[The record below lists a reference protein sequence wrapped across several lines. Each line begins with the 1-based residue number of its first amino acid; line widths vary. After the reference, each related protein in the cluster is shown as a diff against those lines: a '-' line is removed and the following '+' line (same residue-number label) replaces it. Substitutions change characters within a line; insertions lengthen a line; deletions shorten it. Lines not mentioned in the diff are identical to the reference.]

1 MERDLLTRCHYLSF
15 DHDFTP
21 TEVVRLV
28 LVITHGYLMDILST
42 TEVQVFFFG
51 CCDSIITVVDSAG
64 INQFSM
70 KKSGASNYLCIAP
83 IFNSCLSSGKQPS
96 NDASRNRLSFSFPDS
111 LAGGKDRRQQQ
122 QPEEQNSESIIDPAA
137 SVITR
142 KDGRH
147 CTVIVGTIFG
157 RRTGRVTFCVQRDA
171 AVPPPFLFELSVPM
185 QSLATEMGSGLLR
198 IALECHRPSGIPPDG
213 GRGGGASTAMGGS
226 TSRNVWKATC
236 NGRDVGYAV
245 RRRPTD
251 WDRRVLESMRTMT
264 NGVGVLPP
272 AVALEGPNDGSLQDG
287 GGSAADRE
295 VLYMRATYERIVGS
309 RDTVS
314 YHLIS
319 PGTAGGS
326 PPQELSIFLL
336 RTRGD

>member
-1 MERDLLTRCHYLSF
+1 MK
-15 DHDFTP
+15 
-21 TEVVRLV
+21 
-28 LVITHGYLMDILST
+28 
-42 TEVQVFFFG
+42 
-51 CCDSIITVVDSAG
+51 
-64 INQFSM
+64 

-96 NDASRNRLSFSFPDS
+96 NDAGRNRLSFSFPDS
-111 LAGGKDRRQQQ
+111 LAGGKTQRQQQQ

-137 SVITR
+137 SIITR

-157 RRTGRVTFCVQRDA
+157 CRTGRVTFCVQRDA

-198 IALECHRPSGIPPDG
+198 IALECHRPSGIPHHDG
-213 GRGGGASTAMGGS
+213 GRGGGASSAATGGS
-226 TSRNVWKATC
+226 TSRNVWKASC
-236 NGRDVGYAV
+236 NGCDVGYAV

-251 WDRRVLESMRTMT
+251 WDRRVLKNMRTMT
-264 NGVGVLPP
+264 TGVGVLPP
-272 AVALEGPNDGSLQDG
+272 TVALEERPNDGNLQDG
-287 GGSAADRE
+287 GGGSGSGSGE

-309 RDTVS
+309 RDAVS

-319 PGTAGGS
+319 SGTGGGS
-326 PPQELSIFLL
+326 PPQELSVFLL

>member
-1 MERDLLTRCHYLSF
+1 
-15 DHDFTP
+15 
-21 TEVVRLV
+21 
-28 LVITHGYLMDILST
+28 
-42 TEVQVFFFG
+42 
-51 CCDSIITVVDSAG
+51 
-64 INQFSM
+64 M
-70 KKSGASNYLCIAP
+70 KKKSRASNYLCIAP
-83 IFNSCLSSGKQPS
+83 IFSSCVSSGKQPS
-96 NDASRNRLSFSFPDS
+96 NDAGRNRLSFSFPDS
-111 LAGGKDRRQQQ
+111 LAGGSKDQRQQQ

-137 SVITR
+137 SIITR

-157 RRTGRVTFCVQRDA
+157 HRTGRVTFCVQRDA

-185 QSLATEMGSGLLR
+185 QSLATEMASGLLR
-198 IALECHRPSGIPPDG
+198 IALECHRPSGTPHDG
-213 GRGGGASTAMGGS
+213 GGGGGSNAAAGGS
-226 TSRNVWKATC
+226 TSRNVWKASC

-245 RRRPTD
+245 RRRPTK

-264 NGVGVLPP
+264 TGVGMLPP
-272 AVALEGPNDGSLQDG
+272 AVALEGPNDENLQDDG
-287 GGSAADRE
+287 GAGE

-309 RDTVS
+309 RDAVS

-326 PPQELSIFLL
+326 PPQELSVFLL

>member
-1 MERDLLTRCHYLSF
+1 MK
-15 DHDFTP
+15 
-21 TEVVRLV
+21 
-28 LVITHGYLMDILST
+28 
-42 TEVQVFFFG
+42 
-51 CCDSIITVVDSAG
+51 
-64 INQFSM
+64 

-96 NDASRNRLSFSFPDS
+96 NDATGRNRLSFSFPDS
-111 LAGGKDRRQQQ
+111 LAGGKTQRQQQQ

-137 SVITR
+137 SIITR

-185 QSLATEMGSGLLR
+185 QSLAAEMGSGLLR
-198 IALECHRPSGIPPDG
+198 IALECHRPSGGIPHDG
-213 GRGGGASTAMGGS
+213 GRGGGASAAATGGS
-226 TSRNVWKATC
+226 TSRNVWKASC
-236 NGRDVGYAV
+236 NGTDVGYAV

-264 NGVGVLPP
+264 TGVGVLPP
-272 AVALEGPNDGSLQDG
+272 TVALEEERPNDGGNLQDG
-287 GGSAADRE
+287 GGGSGE

-309 RDTVS
+309 RDAVS

-319 PGTAGGS
+319 PGTGGGS
-326 PPQELSIFLL
+326 PPQELSVFLL

>member
-1 MERDLLTRCHYLSF
+1 MK
-15 DHDFTP
+15 
-21 TEVVRLV
+21 
-28 LVITHGYLMDILST
+28 
-42 TEVQVFFFG
+42 
-51 CCDSIITVVDSAG
+51 
-64 INQFSM
+64 

-83 IFNSCLSSGKQPS
+83 IFSSCVSSGKQQPP
-96 NDASRNRLSFSFPDS
+96 NDAGRNRLSLSFPDS
-111 LAGGKDRRQQQ
+111 LAAGSKDQRQQQ
-122 QPEEQNSESIIDPAA
+122 QQQQQQLEQQNSESIIDPAA
-137 SVITR
+137 SIITR

-198 IALECHRPSGIPPDG
+198 IALECHRPSSTAHHDG
-213 GRGGGASTAMGGS
+213 GGGGGGGGS
-226 TSRNVWKATC
+226 RSRNVWKASC

-245 RRRPTD
+245 RRCPTE
-251 WDRRVLESMRTMT
+251 WDRRVLESMRAMT
-264 NGVGVLPP
+264 TGVGVLPP
-272 AVALEGPNDGSLQDG
+272 AVAMEGPDDGNLQDG
-287 GGSAADRE
+287 GDAGE

-309 RDTVS
+309 RDAVS

-326 PPQELSIFLL
+326 PPQELSVFLL
-336 RTRGD
+336 RTRGDY